1 MKING
6 RSANDWRGTGRRM
19 IAGAALAALVF
30 FSGCQKHERTP
41 PAEAGPQ
48 VFASPEA
55 AGEAVYHAAKNG
67 DSNAMLTIFGPNAKD
82 VVFSGDPVQDK
93 NGMEH
98 FAANYQ
104 EMHRWGRLEKGM
116 LVLNFGA
123 QNYPFPFP
131 LKRLEQGKWQFD
143 VDAGAKESVARRV
156 GRNELRAM
164 STLYAM
170 ADAQEQYFVLK
181 HGGAKENQFALKF
194 VSSEGQ
200 QDGLYWKVQEGE
212 PESPLG
218 PLAADAATE
227 GYTEKKAQPFHGYYF
242 RILKEQG
249 AHAPGG
255 AKSYLVNGKM
265 TQGYAFLAWPAEYRT
280 SGVMTFMI
288 DRDGAVYQKDLGP
301 QTADAAK
308 AITAFDPD
316 ESWQSVDEAD

>member
-1 MKING
+1 
-6 RSANDWRGTGRRM
+6 
-19 IAGAALAALVF
+19 
-30 FSGCQKHERTP
+30 
-41 PAEAGPQ
+41 
-48 VFASPEA
+48 
-55 AGEAVYHAAKNG
+55 
-67 DSNAMLTIFGPNAKD
+67 
-82 VVFSGDPVQDK
+82 
-93 NGMEH
+93 
-98 FAANYQ
+98 
-104 EMHRWGRLEKGM
+104 
-116 LVLNFGA
+116 
-123 QNYPFPFP
+123 
-131 LKRLEQGKWQFD
+131 
-143 VDAGAKESVARRV
+143 
-156 GRNELRAM
+156 
-164 STLYAM
+164 M

-218 PLAADAATE
+218 PLAADAAAE

-242 RILKEQG
+242 RVLKEQG